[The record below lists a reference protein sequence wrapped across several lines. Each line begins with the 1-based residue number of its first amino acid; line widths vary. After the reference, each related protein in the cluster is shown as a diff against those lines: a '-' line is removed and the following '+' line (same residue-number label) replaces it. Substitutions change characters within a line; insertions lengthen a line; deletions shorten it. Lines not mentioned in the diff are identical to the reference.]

1 MAIGSNVTAGHPGH
15 YLPPF
20 GAYGVTVRL
29 AMVRGI
35 GPVVWADERMA
46 VGLRRDDAS
55 TGLRVVGLGPAQK
68 VRLVLRA
75 GGRREEVA
83 GRLRPDRPLEAELPG
98 RHDRVRLTVLDEEDD
113 ELADVTVP
121 PRARP
126 VADEVLAAIG
136 GQMDPWDWQAMEL
149 AGWHPPPGRV
159 GLPDAVGEL
168 TRSTAKVSAD
178 RLLTAARVLM
188 LAETPGA
195 GPWQAVRS
203 RLAFRA
209 GRGDRQ
215 ATAHAYVAMMLT
227 LEAGGRPT
235 TEAARHDA
243 KGCPVLG
250 ALYVRALRALAAG
263 DMMTGLRHLR
273 QCTEQ
278 SPPIAMG
285 LGDRALPGG
294 DRLHPSAWPGCQW
307 PTLLRAV
314 VRLEIK
320 QPSRAIS
327 ILDRLLHV
335 DPSRPEAVALLADAY
350 TRLGERRTLQ
360 AADDRR
366 QALALRA
373 EADRLLASSPPA
385 RRALDA
391 LLEEA
396 RLGRWSG
403 IPRP

>member
-1 MAIGSNVTAGHPGH
+1 
-15 YLPPF
+15 
-20 GAYGVTVRL
+20 
-29 AMVRGI
+29 
-35 GPVVWADERMA
+35 
-46 VGLRRDDAS
+46 
-55 TGLRVVGLGPAQK
+55 
-68 VRLVLRA
+68 
-75 GGRREEVA
+75 
-83 GRLRPDRPLEAELPG
+83 
-98 RHDRVRLTVLDEEDD
+98 
-113 ELADVTVP
+113 
-121 PRARP
+121 
-126 VADEVLAAIG
+126 
-136 GQMDPWDWQAMEL
+136 MDPWDWQAMEL

-159 GLPDAVGEL
+159 GLPAAVGEL

-195 GPWQAVRS
+195 GPWQAVRN
-203 RLAFRA
+203 RLAFRT
-209 GRGDRQ
+209 GGGDHQ
-215 ATAHAYVAMMLT
+215 ATAHAYVALMLT

-235 TEAARHDA
+235 AESARHDA

-278 SPPIAMG
+278 APPIAMG

-294 DRLHPSAWPGCQW
+294 DRLHPSAWPGGQW

-320 QPSRAIS
+320 QPRRAIS

-350 TRLGERRTLQ
+350 TRLSDRQTPQ
-360 AADDRR
+360 AAADRR
-366 QALALRA
+366 RALALRA
-373 EADRLLASSPPA
+373 EADRLLASSPPV